1 MYELRPMEKAPSTC
15 FQFGGAGGL
24 QIAKSRSDVG
34 TNYIYI
40 YMLGALRYSRRKIY
54 IYIYMCAYTN

>member
-24 QIAKSRSDVG
+24 QIAKSRSDVI
-34 TNYIYI
+34 IYI
-40 YMLGALRYSRRKIY
+40 YMLGAQRYSRRKNIY